1 MLPNWRLRE
10 STQCMEKD
18 VARRC
23 STSGARF
30 RTGGVAACCTI
41 GSRPVLTSGR
51 ATRFY
56 LVAFSAAMS
65 SVRAC
70 LLKLHFSSAAVKQLA
85 RSLGKRCKRWAE
97 LREEGGTCGGRGKQ
111 R

>member
-1 MLPNWRLRE
+1 
-10 STQCMEKD
+10 
-18 VARRC
+18 
-23 STSGARF
+23 
-30 RTGGVAACCTI
+30 
-41 GSRPVLTSGR
+41 
-51 ATRFY
+51 
-56 LVAFSAAMS
+56 MS

-70 LLKLHFSSAAVKQLA
+70 LKLHFSSAAVKQMA